1 MSRKDIMSRYYSII
15 VGPCSKHHCSTS
27 SPTMT
32 TSSSTRRW
40 WSSGGRSVNDVG
52 YESLSQRR
60 KDDHNHCVTLVQK
73 RDYEGYLCGLLLPS
87 ASSRESYFA
96 IRAVNVEIASI
107 KDTSRLVPG
116 RTRGVTGKSNSSSIA
131 SGAIS
136 SRFAGDNNTFFN
148 DNKDGSMGSGGGGG
162 SSMAQRLRMQWWKDA
177 ISQIYS
183 TTNTTTTT
191 TAGAGSVTSVAGNN
205 DDLSSSARR
214 NPTLR
219 SVAHAIQTHQLTHRF
234 IRRLI
239 EAREL
244 DLDIGQ
250 YTTLSNVA
258 QYGEDTMS
266 NILYLTFECV
276 NVRNEKADLVASDI
290 GVGLGILTS
299 LRSTG
304 FRILQNECSIP
315 MDVATRY
322 GVTMDT
328 LHAALAVVE
337 EEEDNKTH
345 HVDNDQLVVL
355 SQEALRNAVVE
366 MADMAYF
373 HLHRAR
379 EHQSNVPKEG
389 RMALLPAVCGLQYL
403 NSLKECNYNV
413 LHPTLLGGN
422 SDASLERVERKR
434 RLNLMFLLGRT
445 WLTGIF

>member
-1 MSRKDIMSRYYSII
+1 MASLLTSRIWN
-15 VGPCSKHHCSTS
+15 S
-27 SPTMT
+27 S
-32 TSSSTRRW
+32 
-40 WSSGGRSVNDVG
+40 SSGGGVGRGINDVG
-52 YESLSQRR
+52 YESPSQRR
-60 KDDHNHCVTLVQK
+60 KDDHDHCVTLVQK

-87 ASSRESYFA
+87 AASRESYFA
-96 IRAVNVEIASI
+96 IRALNVEVAGI
-107 KDTSRLVPG
+107 KDASRLVTG
-116 RTRGVTGKSNSSSIA
+116 RTRGVGGRNGIA
-131 SGAIS
+131 GGGATT

-148 DNKDGSMGSGGGGG
+148 DQDENSMGSGSG
-162 SSMAQRLRMQWWKDA
+162 SSIAQRLRMQWWKDA

-183 TTNTTTTT
+183 NTAT
-191 TAGAGSVTSVAGNN
+191 TSVAGD

-219 SVAHAIQTHQLTHRF
+219 SVAHAIRTHQLTHCF

-244 DLDIGQ
+244 DLDITQ

-276 NVRNEKADLVASDI
+276 NVRDEKADLIASDI

-304 FRILQNECSIP
+304 FRILQNEWSIP

-322 GVTMDT
+322 GITMDT
-328 LHAALAVVE
+328 LHAALSVVE
-337 EEEDNKTH
+337 KEQDDSTTSTNT
-345 HVDNDQLVVL
+345 VIGTDRVVL
-355 SQEALRNAVVE
+355 SQEALRNAVIE
-366 MADMAYF
+366 MAELATF

-389 RMALLPAVCGLQYL
+389 RMALLPAVCGLHYL

-413 LHPTLLGGN
+413 LHPSLLGGN
-422 SDASLERVERKR
+422 NDPSLERVERKR

-445 WLTGIF
+445 WLTGTF